1 MIRKLLCNYCQDCQ
15 DCQDCQECQDFQAC
29 KDCRYYEVSI
39 SKKNRVNEPEDQG
52 KSFFKT
58 NFLVLTQEEF
68 LKEFFIEH
76 FQKKKSSVL
85 EQNKVFERILDGKLI
100 MRPYYLQNPRLNN
113 LVQFPANP
121 SGTHIVDL
129 YFNNNPTFTIFP
141 KSPLQKIESKKVPHE
156 LHLPKK
162 YEFGYWYMFN
172 NPNLEI
178 FRCNWESMISEYDR
192 RDWFRLSSCPGA
204 VNLLK
209 KNINKVH
216 VMELCRNP
224 SSEAMKLLKSIE
236 SYNDFHDYS
245 YYSDH
250 EKWEF
255 LFENPFAEPILRE
268 NLSKINWLS
277 LTRNK
282 SKEAMNLVQ
291 EYFFLLMLQNEYV
304 IEESLSNLSENE
316 FAVSFLEQNSDYI
329 DWTRLSKNPKAIHL
343 LKENTEK
350 IDWLNL
356 ALNPGAID
364 LLEENIDKFI
374 IKKQLPQ
381 ISVASDSDTSD
392 LDADIYLEHRFIKR
406 FWINLCFNPRA
417 TRILAKHL
425 DSIDIEFE
433 SVFPFI
439 EDLGHQMC
447 SVAVEHFQDSFK
459 DWTPLL
465 TNPNIVHVLFPL
477 DLEKIYLNS
486 FHLHQELIAK
496 VMCPQRISNLS
507 KTYGVPV
514 VYYFA
519 LYNI

>member
-1 MIRKLLCNYCQDCQ
+1 MIRKLLCNYCQDFQ
-15 DCQDCQECQDFQAC
+15 DFQDFQDCQEYQDYEFSSC
-29 KDCRYYEVSI
+29 K
-39 SKKNRVNEPEDQG
+39 KMRVKEPEPEN
-52 KSFFKT
+52 SFFET
-58 NFLVLTQEEF
+58 NILVLSQEEI
-68 LKEFFIEH
+68 LKDFFTEH
-76 FQKKKSSVL
+76 FQKQKSNRFQKTSVP
-85 EQNKVFERILDGKLI
+85 EQNKVLERILESKLI
-100 MRPYYLQNPRLNN
+100 KRPYYLQNHRLNN
-113 LVQFPANP
+113 LTQFPANP

-129 YFNNNPTFTIFP
+129 YFSNNLTLTKF
-141 KSPLQKIESKKVPHE
+141 SQSLLQMKEVSRES
-156 LHLPKK
+156 HLPQKN
-162 YEFGYWYMFN
+162 EFGYWYMFN

-178 FRCNWESMISEYDR
+178 FRCDWESMISEYDTR
-192 RDWFRLSSCPGA
+192 NWFRLSSCPGA

-209 KNINKVH
+209 KNIEKVH
-216 VMELCRNP
+216 VIELCRNP
-224 SSEAMKLLKSIE
+224 SSEAVKLLQSIKS
-236 SYNDFHDYS
+236 YHDFHDYS
-245 YYSDH
+245 YYSDN

-255 LFENPFAEPILRE
+255 LFENPFAEPIMRE

-282 SKEAMNLVQ
+282 STEAMNLVE

-343 LKENTEK
+343 LKENPEK

-356 ALNPGAID
+356 SLNPGAID

-374 IKKQLPQ
+374 IKKPPQ
-381 ISVASDSDTSD
+381 TYLSDSDSDT
-392 LDADIYLEHRFIKR
+392 DIHLKHRLIKR

-433 SVFPFI
+433 SVCPFI

-447 SVAVEHFQDSFK
+447 SVVVEHFQDSFI

-496 VMCPQRISNLS
+496 VMCPHRISNLS